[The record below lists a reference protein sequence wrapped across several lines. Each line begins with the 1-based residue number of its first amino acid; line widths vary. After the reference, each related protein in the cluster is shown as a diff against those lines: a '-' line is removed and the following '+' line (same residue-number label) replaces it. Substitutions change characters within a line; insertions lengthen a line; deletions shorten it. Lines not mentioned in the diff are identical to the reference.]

1 MTDDISL
8 AHLAR
13 QYTDQATPE
22 PEATD
27 VVMDKAEVDLQI
39 DTHVFEAA
47 TARAETQDQSL
58 SAVTRAIIF
67 TVAAEAKPDP
77 AYRSELTRPPLREY
91 KSREDRSRLRFKLP
105 KIDYA
110 AAQRAIRQSGQSISA
125 VVEQGLR
132 AYALTG
138 EIPNSE
144 VAPSE

>member
-1 MTDDISL
+1 MTDDASL

-13 QYTDQATPE
+13 QYIDQAKPE

-39 DTHVFEAA
+39 DTRVFEAA
-47 TARAETQDQSL
+47 MARAESKDQSM

-67 TVAAEAKPDP
+67 TAAASAVPDP
-77 AYRSELTRPPLREY
+77 AYQSELTRPPLREY

-110 AAQRAIRQSGQSISA
+110 AAQRAIRASGQSISA
-125 VVEQGLR
+125 VVEKGLHD
-132 AYALTG
+132 YALTG
-138 EIPNSE
+138 EIPNME
-144 VAPSE
+144 VPNGE